1 MLKDTYLEDMEFID
15 YDDIEAVKAG
25 VQEAGMIM
33 GGDYL
38 FNFYLVIFTK
48 DERCTIGFGLF
59 FNGQHF
65 LMTLRILHEKAPK

>member
-1 MLKDTYLEDMEFID
+1 
-15 YDDIEAVKAG
+15 
-25 VQEAGMIM
+25 MIM

-38 FNFYLVIFTK
+38 FKFYLVIFTK
-48 DERCTIGFGLF
+48 DDRAVRLDSDLF